1 MPLPRHISRHSIQ
14 ASHQL
19 QRCIRVGRVRGDHL
33 QIAGQVQQPNGQFQ
47 RLVFLDPFGCGPHPL
62 RCRKGEN
69 NGAVALAGVVPL
81 LSHNSVHSVSTVAR
95 ASAPAVANRDSDGEF
110 HSVGQSFQRAKNG

>member
-19 QRCIRVGRVRGDHL
+19 QRCIGVGRVRGDHL
-33 QIAGQVQQPNGQFQ
+33 QIAGQVQQPNGQFE
-47 RLVFLDPFGCGPHPL
+47 RVVMVDPFGCGPHPL
-62 RCRKGEN
+62 RCREGEN

-81 LSHNSVHSVSTVAR
+81 LSHNRFYSVAPVAW
-95 ASAPAVANRDSDGEF
+95 ASAPAVANRHSDGANHLVGKTFREF
-110 HSVGQSFQRAKNG
+110 RNG